1 MNGHTQ
7 RFSFYKDKG
16 LNFTKVLDIG
26 AFEGHWTAMFKQLFP
41 LSEVLMVE
49 ANFEKESNL
58 KSLKHLGDYKI
69 ALLGA
74 ENDKEVD
81 YYKCLDSAIATG
93 NSIFQENTNFKF
105 QSEKRKTQT
114 LNFLLE
120 KNITK
125 EFDLIKMDVQ
135 GSELDIIKG
144 GLDVIK
150 NTKFLLMELQTL
162 EYNKGAPRIE
172 NVISYLKDLDFEFI
186 DIFDLLYSKNGHLIQ
201 LDGFFINKR
210 FRDSKKIFNFN

>member
-1 MNGHTQ
+1 MNGRIQ

-26 AFEGHWTAMFKQLFP
+26 AFEGHWTVMFKQLFP

-93 NSIFQENTNFKF
+93 NSIF
-105 QSEKRKTQT
+105 
-114 LNFLLE
+114 
-120 KNITK
+120 
-125 EFDLIKMDVQ
+125 
-135 GSELDIIKG
+135 
-144 GLDVIK
+144 
-150 NTKFLLMELQTL
+150 
-162 EYNKGAPRIE
+162 
-172 NVISYLKDLDFEFI
+172 
-186 DIFDLLYSKNGHLIQ
+186 
-201 LDGFFINKR
+201 
-210 FRDSKKIFNFN
+210 